1 MNDSPTT
8 MWQKFSKLPRA
19 AQWAVIAAVSLITY
33 LAYTDYV
40 LAFANDWNT
49 KADVIEARIQDAQ
62 DKSKWI
68 NGITGMS
75 SLIRGLGPVEEP
87 QKDIDAASAA
97 LTQTINAIL
106 KDHSVT
112 DDDFK
117 ASPPS
122 RLPPQTL
129 TKLTE
134 GTNNRVESLSVVLK
148 FDASVQT
155 TLAIISELES
165 SPDIES
171 VSDVHLTK
179 LPAARKLSVR
189 LIVVA
194 WVYTSAT
201 RRGGGVIQ

>member
-1 MNDSPTT
+1 MSDSPTT
-8 MWQKFSKLPRA
+8 MWQKFTSLPRA
-19 AQWAVIAAVSLITY
+19 AQWAVIAVISLITY
-33 LAYTDYV
+33 MAYTDYV
-40 LAFANDWNT
+40 WAIADDWNT
-49 KADVIEARIQDAQ
+49 KADVIEARIQDAH
-62 DKSKWI
+62 DKIDRIERMKM
-68 NGITGMS
+68 MS

-87 QKDIDAASAA
+87 QRDINAASTA
-97 LTQTINAIL
+97 LKQTINAIL
-106 KDHSVT
+106 KGHSVT
-112 DDDFK
+112 DDDFR
-117 ASPPS
+117 ASPPT

-129 TKLTE
+129 ANLTN
-134 GTNNRVESLSVVLK
+134 GTSNRVESLSAVLN

-179 LPAARKLSVR
+179 LPGSRKLSVR